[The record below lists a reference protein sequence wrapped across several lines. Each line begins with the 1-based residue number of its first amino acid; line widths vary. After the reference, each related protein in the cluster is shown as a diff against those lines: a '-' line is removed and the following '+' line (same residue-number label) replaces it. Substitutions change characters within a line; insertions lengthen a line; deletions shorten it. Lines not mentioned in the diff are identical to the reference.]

1 MLGLLHDNQICQ
13 KPKSIVM
20 ASKPLQNL
28 MSLNPTKSKFETKF
42 RRELYLIP
50 LLEFHGKTVSY
61 ENNL

>member
-1 MLGLLHDNQICQ
+1 
-13 KPKSIVM
+13 M

-28 MSLNPTKSKFETKF
+28 MSLNPTKSKFEIKF
-42 RRELYLIP
+42 GRELYLIP